1 MLTGREFEFADLER
15 SIAEPSSM
23 VVGRWLSNEGLADAG
38 DLGMLSWDLDLDS
51 NEGRAGKAYSGFSAG
66 LDRGLPGGFSNERD
80 WLEVRLWC
88 ELRGT
93 FQIGRLLTSG
103 YFCCAGT
110 GDARGDVCTPV
121 DTMLTLCG
129 MGWYMPWLGGCELSL
144 DS

>member
-15 SIAEPSSM
+15 SIAEPISM

-80 WLEVRLWC
+80 WLEVR
-88 ELRGT
+88 
-93 FQIGRLLTSG
+93 
-103 YFCCAGT
+103 
-110 GDARGDVCTPV
+110 P
-121 DTMLTLCG
+121 
-129 MGWYMPWLGGCELSL
+129 
-144 DS
+144 